1 MKSDSHPIELLSP
14 ARDLV
19 CGLEAI
25 DHGADAVYIGASRFG
40 ARSVAC
46 NSTKDIGILCDYA
59 HRYRAKV
66 YAAVNTILYNDELR
80 SAHRLAWELYD
91 VGVDALIVQD
101 MSFCVI
107 PRGAHGVGMPP
118 IPLHASTQMDNRTP
132 EKVALLAEH
141 DFEQVVLARELSLRQ
156 IRNIH
161 KAVPGVRLEA
171 FVHGALCVSY
181 SGQCYASQ
189 FCFGRSAN
197 RGRCAQ
203 FCRLPFT
210 LQDAEGRTLV
220 DDKYLLSLRD
230 MNRMENLEE
239 MLDAGVRSFKIEGRL
254 RMWHTSRTSPPPTAR
269 HSMPS

>member
-59 HRYRAKV
+59 HRYGAKV

-171 FVHGALCVSY
+171 HCASHTADSATPRSSALAARPIAAGAHSSAACPSRCRTPRAER
-181 SGQCYASQ
+181 SWTTST
-189 FCFGRSAN
+189 CFRSA
-197 RGRCAQ
+197 
-203 FCRLPFT
+203 T
-210 LQDAEGRTLV
+210 
-220 DDKYLLSLRD
+220 
-230 MNRMENLEE
+230 
-239 MLDAGVRSFKIEGRL
+239 
-254 RMWHTSRTSPPPTAR
+254 
-269 HSMPS
+269 